1 MRRSFVIKIT
11 IFLIQDPI
19 FYLSLLHFI
28 LNARPNEI
36 SRPGIEIL
44 CVQHLGYRPHFP
56 YLWISMSDDSQGH
69 CLLGRGK
76 SCLFCRFLDRLTSSG
91 DNRLIW
97 GPFRSVTKRHREPG
111 KFPSW
116 YEGFSIRC
124 LYTCTCI
131 LKRISMSTIID
142 FDLHVEKRTNITT
155 LFTKT
160 YKRKKTH

>member
-1 MRRSFVIKIT
+1 M
-11 IFLIQDPI
+11 DPI
-19 FYLSLLHFI
+19 FLTCESPCLTVH
-28 LNARPNEI
+28 R
-36 SRPGIEIL
+36 
-44 CVQHLGYRPHFP
+44 
-56 YLWISMSDDSQGH
+56 GH

-76 SCLFCRFLDRLTSSG
+76 SCLFGRFLDRLTSVG

-142 FDLHVEKRTNITT
+142 FDLHVEKRTNITI

-160 YKRKKTH
+160 YKRKKTPLKIVISYVKDE